1 MNINYCY
8 LIKKMYLSIY
18 VIFIFGVLTLAGCS
32 AAPNFHIQSN
42 QYKKSSLDYLRD
54 DTHCLKQARIASNRY
69 LGRRDFQIIRERI
82 YVKCMA
88 NQGNVVLLKDDASEE
103 AIAWVKD
110 EEVKRQKAEEEERER
125 ALAKQ
130 KAEEEERERAL
141 AKQKAEEEERER
153 LEVAQRDTANLAK
166 YTSLLENIVRD
177 DSEGWF
183 SNKYDQGSMR
193 DINFLSISPKGDR
206 MILTGNYKYNKGENG
221 SVEAHFINGKIS
233 CLKYWDM
240 RECRAPN
247 DPAKIR
253 AARAEMKKILEKSNS
268 PTVKNKA
275 TQKNLPCQNSCRDAE
290 AQCNSSNN
298 LNDFLV
304 GVTGTEETRGYGLA
318 INDNCS
324 YQMQLCL
331 ESCR

>member
-42 QYKKSSLDYLRD
+42 QYKSSLDYLRD

-110 EEVKRQKAEEEERER
+110 EEVKR
-125 ALAKQ
+125 Q

-247 DPAKIR
+247 DPEKIR
-253 AARAEMKKILEKSNS
+253 AAREEMKKILEKNNS
-268 PTVKNKA
+268 STVKNKA

-318 INDNCS
+318 TNDNCS

>member
-1 MNINYCY
+1 
-8 LIKKMYLSIY
+8 MYLSIY

-130 KAEEEERERAL
+130 KAEEEERER
-141 AKQKAEEEERER
+141 

-240 RECRAPN
+240 RECRTPN
-247 DPAKIR
+247 DPEKIR
-253 AARAEMKKILEKSNS
+253 AAREEMKKILEKNNS
-268 PTVKNKA
+268 STVKNKA